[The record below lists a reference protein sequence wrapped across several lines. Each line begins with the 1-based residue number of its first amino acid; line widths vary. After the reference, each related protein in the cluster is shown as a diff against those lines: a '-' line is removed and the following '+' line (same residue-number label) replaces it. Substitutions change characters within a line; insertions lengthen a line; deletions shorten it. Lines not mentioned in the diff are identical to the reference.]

1 MCMLAFLLPVHL
13 CLTFDAAKDHSA
25 TKTKRGYAG
34 TSAKQAV
41 A

>member
-1 MCMLAFLLPVHL
+1 MCMLAFLLRVHL
-13 CLTFDAAKDHSA
+13 CLTFDVAKDHSV

-34 TSAKQAV
+34 TSAKRTV